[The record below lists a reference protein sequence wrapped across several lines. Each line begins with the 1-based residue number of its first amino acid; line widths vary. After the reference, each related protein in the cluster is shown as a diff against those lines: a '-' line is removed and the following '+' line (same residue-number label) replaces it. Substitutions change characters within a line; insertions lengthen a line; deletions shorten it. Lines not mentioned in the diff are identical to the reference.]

1 MAKKGP
7 GKSHRKGIT
16 LLELAEQFPTEKAA
30 TDWFERVVWPTER
43 ACGHCGSVDNYRVKS
58 GKPMPYRCRDCKRY
72 FSVKTGT
79 LMAGSPLPV
88 RKWVYAIYLDVTNL
102 KGVASMKLHRDIGVC
117 QKTAWFMQ
125 QRIREAFCSEG
136 PMVFAGP
143 VEVDEGYFGGLRKNM
158 SNKRRKALKG
168 TGRGP
173 VGKTAVVAAKDR
185 ATGQVAARVIERTD
199 KATLSGFVD
208 DHAAPNAQLYTDDT
222 STYKGTERPHETVKH
237 SVGEYVRGMAHTN
250 GVESFWATLKRAHKG
265 TFHRLSVK
273 HLQRYVNEFAGRHNI
288 RDLDTIRQMEHVVAA
303 MVGRRL
309 MYRDLIADN
318 GLASGAR

>member
-1 MAKKGP
+1 MKKMGP
-7 GKSHRKGIT
+7 GKAHRKGIS
-16 LLELAEQFPTEKAA
+16 LLELAERFPTERAA
-30 TDWFERVVWPTER
+30 VAWFEGVVWPTGR
-43 ACGHCGSVDNYRVKS
+43 ACGHCGSVDNYRIKS

-102 KGVASMKLHRDIGVC
+102 KGVSSMKLHRDLGVT

-125 QRIREAFCSEG
+125 QRVREAFRAKG

-143 VEVDEGYFGGLRKNM
+143 VEVDETYIGGLEKNKHK
-158 SNKRRKALKG
+158 SKKLGVGGGPGGKVAVVGAKDRDTNK
-168 TGRGP
+168 
-173 VGKTAVVAAKDR
+173 VAAK
-185 ATGQVAARVIERTD
+185 VIDSTD
-199 KATLSGFVD
+199 KATLQGFVQK
-208 DHAAPNAQLYTDDT
+208 HAAPDAKVYTDDT
-222 STYKGTERPHETVKH
+222 SAYKSLGNHEAVKH
-237 SVGEYVRGMAHTN
+237 SVGEFVKGMAHTN
-250 GVESFWATLKRAHKG
+250 GMESFWATLKRAHKG
-265 TFHRLSVK
+265 TFHRLSAK

-288 RDLDTIRQMEHVVAA
+288 RDMDTIRQMEHVVAA

-318 GLASGAR
+318 GRSAMAT